1 MTDPNAA
8 ALRGLAR
15 RKEAEEAV
23 STSSL
28 KWLNGL
34 VSQSDMYEENKQVD
48 SLVSHFSSAHKHSF
62 IPQAVLKE
70 FHQGALEV
78 AEHKELVGDLFVLG
92 DVLGDQF
99 DTLEEV
105 VGNVPAPDD
114 PLVVEEQKHEV
125 DGEEGKH
132 EVDVPPEEPGPK
144 VGTNVVAIKVG

>member
-1 MTDPNAA
+1 MTNPNTA

-48 SLVSHFSSAHKHSF
+48 SLVSHFSSAYKHSF

-92 DVLGDQF
+92 DQF

-105 VGNVPAPDD
+105 VGDVPAPDD
-114 PLVVEEQKHEV
+114 PLVEEQKHEV

-144 VGTNVVAIKVG
+144 VGTNVGASKVG

>member
-48 SLVSHFSSAHKHSF
+48 SPFVSHFSSVYKHSF

-78 AEHKELVGDLFVLG
+78 AEHRELVGDLF
-92 DVLGDQF
+92 VLGDQF

-105 VGNVPAPDD
+105 VGDVPAPDD

>member
-1 MTDPNAA
+1 MTNPNTA

-28 KWLNGL
+28 QWLNGL
-34 VSQSDMYEENKQVD
+34 VSQSDMYEANKQVD
-48 SLVSHFSSAHKHSF
+48 SPFVSHFSFVYKHSF

-78 AEHKELVGDLFVLG
+78 AEHRELVGDLF
-92 DVLGDQF
+92 VLGDQF

-105 VGNVPAPDD
+105 VGDVPAPDD
-114 PLVVEEQKHEV
+114 PLVAVVEEQKHEV

-144 VGTNVVAIKVG
+144 VGTNVVATKVG